1 MGVIR
6 THTERLEKVIDAGVE
21 LRHNMRVK
29 TETKSQII
37 AKQRETI
44 LNQAEMINELEK
56 ELKQLRL
63 QVTEKQ
69 EARQLILDEK
79 KQDKLLKLSRYK
91 EEVVKLNRLVTRMKK
106 YIKRH
111 NGGTMPEDWK
121 WGDE

>member
-6 THTERLEKVIDAGVE
+6 THTERLEKVIEAGID
-21 LRHNMRVK
+21 LRHDMRVK

-44 LNQAEMINELEK
+44 LNQSEMINDMEK

-69 EARQLILDEK
+69 QARQMVLDEK

-91 EEVVKLNRLVTRMKK
+91 EEVTKLNGLVTRMKK

-111 NGGTMPEDWK
+111 NGGVMPEDWK

>member
-6 THTERLEKVIDAGVE
+6 THTERLEKVIDAGIE

-44 LNQAEMINELEK
+44 LNQAEMINDMEK
-56 ELKQLRL
+56 ELKELRL

-69 EARQLILDEK
+69 QVRQLLLDER
-79 KQDKLLKLSRYK
+79 KQDKLMKLSRYK
-91 EEVVKLNRLVTRMKK
+91 HEVLELNALIRRMKH
-106 YIKRH
+106 YIKQL
-111 NGGTMPEDWK
+111 NGGKMPDDWK
-121 WGDE
+121 WGE

>member
-6 THTERLEKVIDAGVE
+6 THTERLEKVIEAGID
-21 LRHNMRVK
+21 LRHHMRVK

-44 LNQAEMINELEK
+44 LNQSEMINDMEK

-69 EARQLILDEK
+69 QTRQLILDEK

-91 EEVVKLNRLVTRMKK
+91 HEVLTLNALVSRMKH
-106 YIKRH
+106 YIKQQ
-111 NGGTMPEDWK
+111 NGGQMPEGWK

>member
-21 LRHNMRVK
+21 LRHSMRVK

-44 LNQAEMINELEK
+44 LNQSQMINELEK
-56 ELKQLRL
+56 ELKELKLEVGDKRQ
-63 QVTEKQ
+63 
-69 EARQLILDEK
+69 ARQMVLDEK

-91 EEVVKLNRLVTRMKK
+91 HEVLTLNALVSRMKH
-106 YIKRH
+106 YIKQQ
-111 NGGTMPEDWK
+111 NGGQMPEGWK

>member
-29 TETKSQII
+29 SETKSQII
-37 AKQRETI
+37 ARQRETI
-44 LNQAEMINELEK
+44 LNQSEMINDMEK

-69 EARQLILDEK
+69 QARQLILDEK
-79 KQDKLLKLSRYK
+79 KQDKLLKLSRHK
-91 EEVVKLNRLVTRMKK
+91 EEVVKLNGLVTRMKK
-106 YIKRH
+106 YIKRQ
-111 NGGTMPEDWK
+111 NGGVMPEDWK